1 VSPENRPSLFSKK
14 QHAGHWRKSREADS
28 LRRDIPRQLRRD
40 LPEFTIRTVQEEG
53 WSSVK
58 NGELLRLSSSAF
70 DVFVTAD
77 KRLRF
82 QQNIARF
89 DIGVVVIATRDT
101 RLPRLQQTLAELR
114 AAITNVLPGTIIIVT
129 GGE

>member
-1 VSPENRPSLFSKK
+1 MRHVLFD
-14 QHAGHWRKSREADS
+14 EDV
-28 LRRDIPRQLRRD
+28 PRQLRRD
-40 LPEFTIRTVQEEG
+40 LEEYRIRTVQEEG

-58 NGELLRLSSSAF
+58 NGELLRLSSGTF
-70 DVFVTAD
+70 DAFVTAD

-82 QQNIARF
+82 QQNISRF

-101 RLPRLQQTLAELR
+101 RLPRLQQALEEIR
-114 AAITNVLPGTIIIVT
+114 AAIRDVKPGTVIIVT